1 MLNRSFQKTRQMD
14 DFSFFLNL
22 NINLCAGL
30 LVMLDIKKQNRF

>member
-14 DFSFFLNL
+14 DFSFLNL